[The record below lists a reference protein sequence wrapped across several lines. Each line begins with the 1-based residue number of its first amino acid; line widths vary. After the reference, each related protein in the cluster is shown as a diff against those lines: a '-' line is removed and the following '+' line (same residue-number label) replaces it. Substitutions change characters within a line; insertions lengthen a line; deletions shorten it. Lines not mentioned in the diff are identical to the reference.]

1 MNMKDTY
8 SKLFFRRI
16 MGSSPIESAFNSF
29 FGGIGLRNS
38 LKNYFLIWSVLLICY
53 IIYLGGSNNG

>member
-16 MGSSPIESAFNSF
+16 MGSSPIESALTAFLAKLAYA
-29 FGGIGLRNS
+29 IV
-38 LKNYFLIWSVLLICY
+38 LKTIF
-53 IIYLGGSNNG
+53 